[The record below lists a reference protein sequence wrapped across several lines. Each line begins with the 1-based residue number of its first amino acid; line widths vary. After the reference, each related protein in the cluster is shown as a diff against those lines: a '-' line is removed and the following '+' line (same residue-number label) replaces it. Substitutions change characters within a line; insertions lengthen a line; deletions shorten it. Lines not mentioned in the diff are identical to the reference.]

1 MLEKLMEYNSVQRVI
16 LFLQK
21 HQAFDSN
28 QNWFDFLRLYIPRVT
43 DNDTSERAASAAYS
57 LILAVFPAVI
67 FLFTLIPMI
76 PIPDLEDQVMDFF
89 SQVLPAS
96 TYDTVKT
103 TIYDIIS
110 RPRGNVLSFG
120 FILALYAATNGILS
134 LMMAFN
140 SSHTTGRRGFFKTR
154 LIALGLTLM
163 LAFALFLA
171 IAVLV
176 IGGVIT
182 DYLQHIQIL
191 DNIVVTTLL
200 NVARYLVVFAVFVAA
215 ISVIYKFGPDIDK
228 HWKFVNP
235 GGVIA
240 SVLVVLTTYGFSY
253 YVSNFGSY
261 NKLYGSIGT
270 LIVLMIWINL
280 VCLLLIIGFDMNVVL
295 YRKGNKPSKPGD
307 KTINA
312 PQTAREH
319 LQ

>member
-1 MLEKLMEYNSVQRVI
+1 MRFTTVQRVI

-21 HQAFDSN
+21 HRAFDSK
-28 QNWFDFLRLYIPRVT
+28 QNWFDFLRHFIPRIT
-43 DNDTSERAASAAYS
+43 DNDTGERAASAAYS

-67 FLFTLIPMI
+67 FLFTLIPLI
-76 PIPDLEDQVMDFF
+76 PIPNLEDQVMEFF

-103 TIYDIIS
+103 TILDIIS

-140 SSHTTGRRGFFKTR
+140 SSHTIGRRGFFKTR
-154 LIALGLTLM
+154 LIAFGLTLM
-163 LAFALFLA
+163 LAIALFLA

-182 DYLQHIQIL
+182 DYLQHIRIL
-191 DNIVVTTLL
+191 DNIVVTYLL
-200 NVARYLVVFAVFVAA
+200 SAGRYLVVFAVFVAA

-228 HWKFVNP
+228 QWKFFNP
-235 GGVIA
+235 GGIIA
-240 SVLVVLTTYGFSY
+240 SVLIVLTTYGFSF

-280 VCLLLIIGFDMNVVL
+280 VCLLLIVGFDMNVVL
-295 YRKGNKPSKPGD
+295 YKKQGDKNSLTGD

-312 PQTAREH
+312 PQTA
-319 LQ
+319 

>member
-1 MLEKLMEYNSVQRVI
+1 MQYNAVQRVI

-21 HQAFDSN
+21 HRAFDSK
-28 QNWFDFLRLYIPRVT
+28 QNWFDFLRNFIPKVT
-43 DNDTSERAASAAYS
+43 DNDTSERAASVAYS

-67 FLFTLIPMI
+67 FLFTLIPLI
-76 PIPDLEDQVMDFF
+76 PIPDMEAQVMDFF

-110 RPRGNVLSFG
+110 RPRGNVLSLG
-120 FILALYAATNGILS
+120 FLLALYAATNGILS

-140 SSHTTGRRGFFKTR
+140 SSHKTGERRGFLKTR
-154 LIALGLTLM
+154 LIALGLTIM

-176 IGGVIT
+176 VGGVIM
-182 DYLQHIQIL
+182 DYLQRIQIL
-191 DNIVVTTLL
+191 DNVVVTTLL
-200 NVARYLVVFAVFVAA
+200 SIARYLVVFAVFVAA
-215 ISVIYKFGPDIDK
+215 ISVIYKFAPDIDMK
-228 HWKFVNP
+228 WKFVNP

-240 SVLVVLTTYGFSY
+240 SVLVVVTTYGFSF

-280 VCLLLIIGFDMNVVL
+280 VCLLLIIGFDMNVAL
-295 YRKGNKPSKPGD
+295 YQLEGD
-307 KTINA
+307 KSPQVAEKTINA
-312 PQTAREH
+312 PQTA
-319 LQ
+319 

>member
-1 MLEKLMEYNSVQRVI
+1 MLEKLMRFNTVQRVI
-16 LFLQK
+16 VYLQK
-21 HQAFDSN
+21 HQALDSS
-28 QNWFDFLRLYIPRVT
+28 QNWFDFLRHFIPRVT

-57 LILAVFPAVI
+57 LILAVFPSVI
-67 FLFTLIPMI
+67 FLFTLIPLI
-76 PIPDLEDQVMDFF
+76 PIPNLEDQVMEFF

-140 SSHTTGRRGFFKTR
+140 SSHTIGRRGFFKTR
-154 LIALGLTLM
+154 LIAFGLTIM
-163 LAFALFLA
+163 LAIALFLA

-176 IGGVIT
+176 VGGVIT
-182 DYLQHIQIL
+182 DYLQHIRIL
-191 DNIVVTTLL
+191 DNVVVTTML
-200 NVARYLVVFAVFVAA
+200 NMGRYLVVFAVFVAA

-228 HWKFVNP
+228 QWKFFNP
-235 GGVIA
+235 GGILA
-240 SVLVVLTTYGFSY
+240 SVLIVLTTYGFSF

-295 YRKGNKPSKPGD
+295 YKRRGDKTSLTGD

-312 PQTAREH
+312 PQTA
-319 LQ
+319 

>member
-1 MLEKLMEYNSVQRVI
+1 MTYNAVQRVI
-16 LFLQK
+16 IFLQK
-21 HQAFDSN
+21 HRAFDSK
-28 QNWFDFLRLYIPRVT
+28 QNWFDFLRKFIPKVT
-43 DNDTSERAASAAYS
+43 DNDTSERAASVAYS
-57 LILAVFPAVI
+57 LILAVFPAII
-67 FLFTLIPMI
+67 FLFTLIPLI
-76 PIPDLEDQVMDFF
+76 PIPNMENQVMDFF
-89 SQVLPAS
+89 AQVLPAS

-120 FILALYAATNGILS
+120 FLLALYAATNGILS

-140 SSHTTGRRGFFKTR
+140 SSHKTDEGRGFLKTR
-154 LIALGLTLM
+154 LIAFGLTIM

-182 DYLQHIQIL
+182 DYLQQIRIL
-191 DNIVVTTLL
+191 DNVVVTTLL
-200 NVARYLVVFAVFVAA
+200 SMARYLVVFAVFVAA
-215 ISVIYKFGPDIDK
+215 ISVIYKFGPDMDMK
-228 HWKFVNP
+228 WKFVNP
-235 GGVIA
+235 GGIIA
-240 SVLVVLTTYGFSY
+240 SVLVVLTTYGFSF

-280 VCLLLIIGFDMNVVL
+280 VCLLLIIGFDMNVAL
-295 YRKGNKPSKPGD
+295 YQLEGDKNPQVAD

-312 PQTAREH
+312 PQTA
-319 LQ
+319 